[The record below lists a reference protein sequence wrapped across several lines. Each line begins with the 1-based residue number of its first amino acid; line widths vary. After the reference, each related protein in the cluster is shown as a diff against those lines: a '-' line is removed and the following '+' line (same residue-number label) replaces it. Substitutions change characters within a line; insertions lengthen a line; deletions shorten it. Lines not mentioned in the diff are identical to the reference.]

1 MKRTSGWFVVLTSV
15 AMTTSL
21 ACGGPD
27 SAQGDES
34 ATTGATAQAVTTYN
48 YLYNR
53 QYRQYVDAPGGAF
66 NVMLKISSSFPSTE
80 EVRWSS
86 VPVGPANTYYF
97 VNQASGL
104 CMEVNN
110 GTATP
115 GERIDEYTCNGT
127 ASEQWVRTDIVIG
140 GVSYAQFKHAG
151 TNLCLDTV
159 GGADSNLMQWTCDPI
174 GSNDAQLWRVY

>member
-1 MKRTSGWFVVLTSV
+1 MDMKHTSGWFAVLTSV
-15 AMTTSL
+15 AMT
-21 ACGGPD
+21 ACMAGPPD
-27 SAQGDES
+27 SEQGDES
-34 ATTGATAQAVTTYN
+34 ATTEVTAQATTTYN
-48 YLYNR
+48 RLFNR
-53 QYRQYVDAPGGAF
+53 QYGQCADAPGGAF
-66 NVMLKISSSFPSTE
+66 NVLLKLATCSGE

-97 VNQASGL
+97 VNQQSGL

-115 GERIDEYTCNGT
+115 GERIDAYTCNGS

-159 GGADSNLMQWTCDPI
+159 GSANSNLMQWTCDPI